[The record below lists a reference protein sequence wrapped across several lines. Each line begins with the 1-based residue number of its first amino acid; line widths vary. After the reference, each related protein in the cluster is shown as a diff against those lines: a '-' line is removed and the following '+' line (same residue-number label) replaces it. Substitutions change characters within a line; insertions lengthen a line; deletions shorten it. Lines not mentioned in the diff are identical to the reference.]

1 MEVDCE
7 GCAGCCIDWR
17 PLTGRDI
24 DHERTGPNEAL
35 DDTYNL
41 VVLSREE
48 VRGFVDAG
56 YGDALRPRLWRADDD
71 RSVTL
76 AGIDVAA
83 IDGRPVFV
91 VGLRKP
97 PKPVAPFDRPA
108 TWLRS
113 CVFLDPATLQ
123 CRIHDDGLYPDT
135 CSTYPGENLL
145 LEAETECERVETV
158 HGGRRLLDD
167 DPPDVTPHFTPGALG
182 DRVFAHPDP
191 DRIAE
196 RAERFRE
203 GDLTPEDRAEFVAV
217 AAASSPGT
225 LAVSDARYEQV
236 LETVLNADSWAGRAI
251 DRWTDAALA
260 VGERATDA
268 PEPSGVEDDDGAPPT
283 PGW

>member
-24 DHERTGPNEAL
+24 DHERTGPFDPF
-35 DDTYNL
+35 DDSYNL
-41 VVLSREE
+41 VPLGREE
-48 VRGFVDAG
+48 IRGFVEAG
-56 YGDALRPRLWRADDD
+56 YGDALRPRLWRATDD

-76 AGIDVAA
+76 DGVDVAA
-83 IDGRPVFV
+83 IDGRPVFF

-97 PKPVAPFDRPA
+97 PKPVAPFDRPP

-113 CVFLDPATLQ
+113 CAFLDPTTLQ
-123 CRIHDDGLYPDT
+123 CRIHDGDLYPDA

-145 LEAETECERVETV
+145 LSTETECERVERV

-167 DPPDVTPHFTPGALG
+167 EPPDVTPRFGPDAVGE
-182 DRVFAHPDP
+182 RVFAHPEP
-191 DRIAE
+191 DRVAG
-196 RAERFRE
+196 RVERFRDGE
-203 GDLTPEDRAEFVAV
+203 LTPADRAEFVAV

-225 LAVSDARYEQV
+225 LAVNGDRYEQV
-236 LETVLNADSWAGRAI
+236 LETVLEADSWAGRAI
-251 DRWTDAALA
+251 ETWERA
-260 VGERATDA
+260 VEGIGERATDA
-268 PEPSGVEDDDGAPPT
+268 PEPSDVEDADGAPPT

>member
-24 DHERTGPNEAL
+24 DHERRGPFEPL
-35 DDTYNL
+35 DDAYNL
-41 VVLSREE
+41 VPLAREE
-48 VRGFVDAG
+48 VRAFVDAG

-76 AGIDVAA
+76 DGVDVAA
-83 IDGRPVFV
+83 IDGRPVFF

-97 PKPVAPFDRPA
+97 PKPVAPFDRPT

-113 CVFLDPATLQ
+113 CVFLDPTTLQ
-123 CRIHDDGLYPDT
+123 CRVHDDDLYPDA
-135 CSTYPGENLL
+135 CATYPGENLL
-145 LEAETECERVETV
+145 LETESECERVESV

-167 DPPDVTPHFTPGALG
+167 EPPDVTPRFGPGAVG
-182 DRVFAHPDP
+182 ERVFAHPEP
-191 DRIAE
+191 DRVE
-196 RAERFRE
+196 SRVGRFRD
-203 GDLTPEDRAEFVAV
+203 GDPTPEDRAEFVAV

-225 LAVSDARYEQV
+225 LAVNGERYEQALEAV
-236 LETVLNADSWAGRAI
+236 LRADSWAGRAI
-251 DRWTDAALA
+251 DRW
-260 VGERATDA
+260 ERAAVADGKRARDA
-268 PEPSGVEDDDGAPPT
+268 PDPGVVEDADGAPST

>member
-17 PLTGRDI
+17 PLTDRDI

-41 VVLSREE
+41 VPLAREE
-48 VRGFVDAG
+48 IRRFVDAG

-76 AGIDVAA
+76 DGVDVAA
-83 IDGRPVFV
+83 IDGRPVFF

-97 PKPVAPFDRPA
+97 PKPVAPFDRPT

-113 CVFLDPATLQ
+113 CVFLDPTTLQ
-123 CRIHDDGLYPDT
+123 CRIHGEALYPDA
-135 CSTYPGENLL
+135 CGTYPGENLL
-145 LEAETECERVETV
+145 LETETECERVERV
-158 HGGRRLLDD
+158 HGGRRLLDAE
-167 DPPDVTPHFTPGALG
+167 PPDVTPTFGPGAVG
-182 DRVFAHPDP
+182 ERVFAHPDT
-191 DRIAE
+191 DRVAG
-196 RAERFRE
+196 RVERFRD
-203 GDLTPEDRAEFVAV
+203 GDLTAEDRAEFVAV

-225 LAVSDARYEQV
+225 LAVNDDRYEAV
-236 LETVLNADSWAGRAI
+236 LERVLRTDSWAGRAI
-251 DRWTDAALA
+251 DRWTDAVGA
-260 VGERATDA
+260 VGERTTDA
-268 PEPSGVEDDDGAPPT
+268 PETTAVEDADGAPPT